1 MIIKESEHISKS
13 EEETKR
19 IAHNFI
25 KEIEPGSVI
34 VLNGQLG
41 TGKTFIVKKIAEYFN
56 ISNTS
61 SPTFA
66 IVNEYLGDRKIY
78 HFDFY
83 RINSINELHDIGFED
98 YISDSEAITF
108 IEWGE
113 LFPEI
118 LPHSRHEISIDFIE
132 EDRRKIVIR
141 KYE

>member
-1 MIIKESEHISKS
+1 MIVKQNEFISNSEKETEQ
-13 EEETKR
+13 
-19 IAHNFI
+19 IALNFI
-25 KEIEPGSVI
+25 SEIKSGDIV
-34 VLNGQLG
+34 VLNGPLG
-41 TGKTFIVKKIAEYFN
+41 SGKTFFVKKIADHFK

-66 IVNEYLGDRKIY
+66 IVNEYLGNRKLY

-98 YISDSEAITF
+98 YLSDSDAIIF

-118 LPHSRHEISIDFIE
+118 LPQSRYEIQIDLN
-132 EDRRKIVIR
+132 DDDSRKIVVK

>member
-19 IAHNFI
+19 IALDFI

-118 LPHSRHEISIDFIE
+118 LPHSRYEISIDFLE
-132 EDRRKIVIR
+132 EDTRKIVIR

>member
-1 MIIKESEHISKS
+1 MIVKQNEFISKS
-13 EEETKR
+13 EKETEQ
-19 IAHNFI
+19 IALNFI
-25 KEIEPGSVI
+25 SEIKSGDIV
-34 VLNGQLG
+34 VLNGPLG
-41 TGKTFIVKKIAEYFN
+41 SGKTFFVKKIAEHFK

-66 IVNEYLGDRKIY
+66 IVNEYLGNRKLY

-98 YISDSEAITF
+98 YLSDSDAIIF

-118 LPHSRHEISIDFIE
+118 LPQSRYEIQIDLN
-132 EDRRKIVIR
+132 DDDSRKIIIK

>member
-19 IAHNFI
+19 IALDFI
-25 KEIEPGSVI
+25 KKIEPGSVI

-118 LPHSRHEISIDFIE
+118 LPHSRYEISIDFLE
-132 EDRRKIVIR
+132 EDTRKIVIR

>member
-1 MIIKESEHISKS
+1 MIIKQKEYISKS
-13 EEETKR
+13 EKDTEQ
-19 IAHNFI
+19 IALSFI
-25 KEIEPGSVI
+25 TEINQGDVVI
-34 VLNGQLG
+34 LNGPLG
-41 TGKTFIVKKIAEYFN
+41 SGKTFFVKKIAEYFK

-66 IVNEYLGDRKIY
+66 IVNEYLGDKKLF

-98 YISDSEAITF
+98 YLSDSEAITF

-118 LPHSRHEISIDFIE
+118 LPQSRYEIQIDLN
-132 EDRRKIVIR
+132 EDDSRKIVIT

>member
-1 MIIKESEHISKS
+1 MIIKQKEYISKS
-13 EEETKR
+13 EKDTEQ
-19 IAHNFI
+19 IAI
-25 KEIEPGSVI
+25 KFTSEINQGDVI
-34 VLNGQLG
+34 VLNGPLG
-41 TGKTFIVKKIAEYFN
+41 SGKTFFVKKIADYFK

-66 IVNEYLGDRKIY
+66 IVNEYSGDRKLY

-98 YISDSEAITF
+98 YLSDSDAITF

-118 LPHSRHEISIDFIE
+118 LPQSRYEIQIYLN
-132 EDRRKIVIR
+132 EDDSRKIVIR

>member
-1 MIIKESEHISKS
+1 MIIKQKEYISKS
-13 EEETKR
+13 EKDTEQ
-19 IAHNFI
+19 IALSFI
-25 KEIEPGSVI
+25 IEINPGDII
-34 VLNGQLG
+34 VLNGPLG
-41 TGKTFIVKKIAEYFN
+41 SGKTFFVKKIAEYFK

-66 IVNEYLGDRKIY
+66 IVNEYLGDKKLF

-98 YISDSEAITF
+98 YLSDSEAITF

-118 LPHSRHEISIDFIE
+118 LPQSRYEIQIDLN
-132 EDRRKIVIR
+132 EDDSRKIVIT

>member
-1 MIIKESEHISKS
+1 MIIKQKEYISKS
-13 EEETKR
+13 EKDTEL
-19 IAHNFI
+19 IALNFAN
-25 KEIEPGSVI
+25 EINAGDII
-34 VLNGQLG
+34 VLNGPLG
-41 TGKTFIVKKIAEYFN
+41 SGKTFFVKKIADYFK

-66 IVNEYLGDRKIY
+66 IVNEYLGNRKLY

-98 YISDSEAITF
+98 YLSDLEAITF
-108 IEWGE
+108 VEWGE

-118 LPHSRHEISIDFIE
+118 LPQSRYEIQINLN
-132 EDRRKIVIR
+132 EDDSRKIVIR

>member
-1 MIIKESEHISKS
+1 MIIKEEEFISKS
-13 EEETKR
+13 EEDTKL
-19 IAHNFI
+19 IALNFV
-25 KEIEPGSVI
+25 KEIESGNVI

-41 TGKTFIVKKIAEYFN
+41 SGKTFIVKKISEYYN

-66 IVNEYLGDRKIY
+66 IVNEYFGDRKIY

-118 LPHSRHEISIDFIE
+118 LPHSRYEISIEFFD
-132 EDRRKIVIR
+132 EDSRKIVIR

>member
-1 MIIKESEHISKS
+1 MIIKKSEHISKS

-19 IAHNFI
+19 IALNFI

-98 YISDSEAITF
+98 YISDTEAIIF

-118 LPHSRHEISIDFIE
+118 LPHSRYEISIDFLE
-132 EDRRKIVIR
+132 EDTRKIVIR

>member
-1 MIIKESEHISKS
+1 MIIKQKEYISKS
-13 EEETKR
+13 EKDTEQ
-19 IAHNFI
+19 IALNFI
-25 KEIEPGSVI
+25 SEINPGAVI
-34 VLNGQLG
+34 VLNGPLG
-41 TGKTFIVKKIAEYFN
+41 SGKTFFVKKIADYFK

-66 IVNEYLGDRKIY
+66 IVNEYLGDKKLY

-98 YISDSEAITF
+98 YLSDSDAITF

-118 LPHSRHEISIDFIE
+118 LPQSRYEIQIDLN
-132 EDRRKIVIR
+132 EDDSRKIVIR